1 MDGAK
6 NFNSAWS
13 RYQMRTGPRGAPKS
27 RYPSNSGA
35 SSIASSLAPL
45 ELRPPTMGAA
55 VGKPAFGL
63 AVAPRTAAHAEERL
77 AAAEHALLQWARS
90 PGADAGV
97 WDADASRTNRA
108 LLAAVDDVL
117 LLAEED
123 PFPLLLLPGAASPR
137 RRLDDAVAAAA
148 SRMVEEFLRVRVWDA
163 SPLRAAADRLALA
176 SSGASL
182 LVFPSAGDRT
192 SAASSGTGGEVDAS
206 DGGSRSRA
214 SSGVPDEVAAL
225 LESEVWDDL
234 DLVRPAGVSVLHEIA
249 LRMVRA
255 GCTKELS
262 RAFANAPCDVLDRFL
277 SILRVECSQRTTE
290 SVIKRWTT
298 VTRIIGKATVAMRRQ
313 LHAQPPGAFDGFRDA
328 YLQAIAENRVLI
340 LLDFADGFTT
350 VTSHEKLVYMLGM
363 YEALS
368 DAAPGLL
375 LLFTGARKELVSERT
390 QGILAKLAGAIKV
403 MVAGVMARIQGGGEC
418 PRAPSGGVHPLARYA
433 MACVEMLA
441 RHRAVLDLILS
452 DSGGATPG
460 SLAGVVTELIAC
472 LERNLQVIAS
482 ADAGAGGPRH
492 LFLAN
497 NVAFVLSRAA
507 DAGGGDMAS
516 LLGDAWA
523 ARRRGRLAR
532 HVASYAEASWGPVV
546 AILET
551 PPVRGGRGA
560 RPAKILEEFDAAF
573 ARTRDSEACREVPD
587 PAVRVAL
594 RNAVSEMVVPAYCAL
609 LQKHPRLGTSVRY
622 TADDVAES
630 LSELFE
636 GSDSGKSL

>member
-1 MDGAK
+1 
-6 NFNSAWS
+6 
-13 RYQMRTGPRGAPKS
+13 
-27 RYPSNSGA
+27 
-35 SSIASSLAPL
+35 
-45 ELRPPTMGAA
+45 MGAA

-137 RRLDDAVAAAA
+137 RRLEDAVAAAA
-148 SRMVEEFLRVRVWDA
+148 SRMLEEFLRVRVWDA
-163 SPLRAAADRLALA
+163 SPLRAAGDRLALA

-182 LVFPSAGDRT
+182 LVFPSAGNRT

-234 DLVRPAGVSVLHEIA
+234 DLVRPAGVFVLHEIA

-298 VTRIIGKATVAMRRQ
+298 VTRIIGKAIVAMRRQ
-313 LHAQPPGAFDGFRDA
+313 LHAQSPGPFDSFREE
-328 YLQAIAENRVLI
+328 YLQAITENRVQI

-363 YEALS
+363 YEALT
-368 DAAPGLL
+368 DTAPGML

-390 QGILAKLAGAIKV
+390 HGILNKLAGAIRV
-403 MVAGVMARIQGGGEC
+403 MLGGVKARIQGGGEC
-418 PRAPSGGVHPLARYA
+418 PRAPSGGVHPLARDA
-433 MACVEMLA
+433 LACVELLA
-441 RHRAVLDLILS
+441 RHRATLDLILS
-452 DSGGATPG
+452 DAAGERGATPG
-460 SLAGVVTELIAC
+460 SLAALVTELIAS
-472 LERNLQVIAS
+472 LERNLQGIAC
-482 ADAGAGGPRH
+482 ADAGAGGSRH

-497 NVAFVLSRAA
+497 NVGFILSRAA

-546 AILET
+546 AVLET
-551 PPVRGGRGA
+551 ARGA
-560 RPAKILEEFDAAF
+560 RPAKILAEFNAAF
-573 ARTRDSEACREVPD
+573 SRARDSEACREVPD
-587 PAVRVAL
+587 PALRVAL
-594 RNAVSEMVVPAYCAL
+594 RKAVSEMVVPAYCAF

-622 TADDVAES
+622 TAADVAES

-636 GSDSGKSL
+636 GSESDSGKSL

>member
-1 MDGAK
+1 
-6 NFNSAWS
+6 
-13 RYQMRTGPRGAPKS
+13 
-27 RYPSNSGA
+27 
-35 SSIASSLAPL
+35 
-45 ELRPPTMGAA
+45 MGAA
-55 VGKPAFGL
+55 VGKPAAFGL
-63 AVAPRTAAHAEERL
+63 AVSPRTAAHAEERL

-123 PFPLLLLPGAASPR
+123 PFPLLLLPGASSPR
-137 RRLDDAVAAAA
+137 RRLEDAVAAAA
-148 SRMVEEFLRVRVWDA
+148 SRLVEEFLRVRVWDA

-192 SAASSGTGGEVDAS
+192 SSTSTGGDVDLS

-225 LESEVWDDL
+225 LESGVWDEL

-255 GCTKELS
+255 GCDKELV

-298 VTRIIGKATVAMRRQ
+298 VTRIIGKAILAMRRQ
-313 LHAQPPGAFDGFRDA
+313 LHAQSPGPFDSFREE
-328 YLQAIAENRVLI
+328 YLMAIAENRILI
-340 LLDFADGFTT
+340 LLDFADGFTAIA
-350 VTSHEKLVYMLGM
+350 SHEKLVYMLGM

-368 DAAPGLL
+368 DAAPSLL
-375 LLFTGARKELVSERT
+375 PLFGVAARKELVAERT
-390 QGILAKLAGAIKV
+390 QDILAKLAGAIKV
-403 MVAGVMARIQGGGEC
+403 MVAGVMARIQCGGGEC
-418 PRAPSGGVHPLARYA
+418 RRAPGAAANGVLPLARDA
-433 MACVEMLA
+433 VACVELLA
-441 RHRAVLDLILS
+441 RHRATLDLILA
-452 DSGGATPG
+452 DAGERGGGAPTGG
-460 SLAGVVTELIAC
+460 SLAGAVVAELIAS
-472 LERNLQVIAS
+472 LERNLQGIAAC
-482 ADAGAGGPRH
+482 ADAGGPRH

-497 NVAFVLSRAA
+497 NVAFVLSRAGN
-507 DAGGGDMAS
+507 AGGGGDAAS

-532 HVASYAEASWGPVV
+532 HVASYAEASWGPAV
-546 AILET
+546 AVLERT
-551 PPVRGGRGA
+551 TPVRGGGA
-560 RPAKILEEFDAAF
+560 RPAKILEEFNAAF

-587 PAVRVAL
+587 PALRAAL
-594 RNAVSEMVVPAYCAL
+594 RNAVSEMVVPAYCAF
-609 LQKHPRLGTSVRY
+609 LQKHPKLGTSVRY
-622 TADDVAES
+622 TADDLAES

-636 GSDSGKSL
+636 GESKSL